1 MESKQPSS
9 LLYILPGAVAIGA
22 SFIIIY
28 ILFASGVFRDA
39 DAEHT
44 NLLLIGIIYG
54 ISIFSIMVLL
64 VRRHEGPERA
74 RAMQSHLM
82 LTIANETL
90 SHLRHGFNAETS
102 AKVAEIIFKSSD
114 VDAVAITNNRTI
126 LAFAGF
132 AREHH
137 LPGSFLRARV
147 EEPHENDELI
157 IFRSNSDAG
166 CPEDGE
172 ISWVGV
178 SVPLT
183 VAGETTGAL
192 EFLYLAPKKITENR
206 IAVARG
212 LGELLSTQLE
222 LSELEKQ
229 QALAVSSELKALRAQ
244 INPHFL
250 FNTLNTIAALTRTD
264 PQAARRLII
273 NFADFFRESLE
284 RQSQFT
290 TLDEELRYV
299 NSYLVFEK
307 ARFGAMLQ
315 VEKHIDKSAR
325 RITLPSLVVQPLVE
339 NAIKHGMAGSGRLH
353 LMLSAK
359 VDDSHLVV
367 EVRDDGVGMAA
378 DGDSQVVSGRGKGLG
393 IGLTNVRERLRSL
406 YGSTSLLSISST
418 LGEGTAVT
426 LKIPITGGNE

>member
-9 LLYILPGAVAIGA
+9 FLYIMLGAVAIGA

-28 ILFASGVFRDA
+28 ILFASGIFAVTVA
-39 DAEHT
+39 NSAT
-44 NLLLIGIIYG
+44 LILVGVIYG
-54 ISIFSIMVLL
+54 ISIFSIMAL
-64 VRRHEGPERA
+64 VYKWQEGPERA

-90 SHLRHGFNAETS
+90 SHLRRGFNADTGS
-102 AKVAEIIFKSSD
+102 KVAEIIFKSSD
-114 VDAVAITNNRTI
+114 VDAVAITNKRTT

-132 AREHH
+132 AKEHH
-137 LPGSFLRARV
+137 LPGTFLRPRV
-147 EEPHENDELI
+147 EEPHENDEMV
-157 IFRSNSDAG
+157 IFRSKSDAG
-166 CPEDGE
+166 CPDDSE
-172 ISWVGV
+172 ISWTGV
-178 SVPLT
+178 SVPLKVRGAT
-183 VAGETTGAL
+183 IGAL

-264 PQAARRLII
+264 PQTARRLIV

-307 ARFGAMLQ
+307 ARFGSKLQ
-315 VEKHIDKSAR
+315 IERHIDKGAR
-325 RITLPSLVVQPLVE
+325 RMKLPSLVVQPLVE
-339 NAIKHGMAGSGRLH
+339 NAVKHGMAGNGQLRL
-353 LMLSAK
+353 LLSAK
-359 VDDSHLVV
+359 VENAHLVV
-367 EVRDDGVGMAA
+367 EVKDNGAGMVMDDH
-378 DGDSQVVSGRGKGLG
+378 SLVVDNNGKGLG

-406 YGSTSLLSISST
+406 YGSASLLSIDST
-418 LGEGTAVT
+418 IGEGTAVT
-426 LKIPITGGNE
+426 LKIPIAGGER